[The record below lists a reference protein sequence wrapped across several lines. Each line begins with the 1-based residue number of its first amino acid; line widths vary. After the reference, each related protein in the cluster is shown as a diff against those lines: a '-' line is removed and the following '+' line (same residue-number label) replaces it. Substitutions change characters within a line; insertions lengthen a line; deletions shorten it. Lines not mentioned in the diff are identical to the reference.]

1 MPRLF
6 PAFLASIG
14 LVASA
19 AGPLSSED
27 HAAPALAA
35 AAAASGPSSELRF
48 TADER
53 AILDCLK
60 ASLPKTVSVGTG
72 FLSTDLT
79 FLDPS
84 NVVLHDGT
92 ATFRVRVKGRTMP
105 IDQVLNP
112 IVRLERDPRSGL
124 YYGVI
129 SSLPISLPG
138 LGTIDLSQSVPRLE
152 IPEVLDNLWQFSDRP
167 LALRLRIRRIA
178 ILEHLVDVSADVEFA
193 PVANSAPAPTS
204 SRERP

>member
-1 MPRLF
+1 MIMPGLF
-6 PAFLASIG
+6 FASLAARRPATALLALG
-14 LVASA
+14 LVAA
-19 AGPLSSED
+19 AAWYASSL
-27 HAAPALAA
+27 ALGVPALAA
-35 AAAASGPSSELRF
+35 AAPSPAVPGSSSDLRF

-53 AILDCLK
+53 AILDCLR
-60 ASLPKTVSVGTG
+60 AGLPKTVSVGSG

-112 IVRLERDPRSGL
+112 VVRLERDARNGQ

-129 SSLPISLPG
+129 ASLPISLPG
-138 LGTIDLSQSVPRLE
+138 LGTM
-152 IPEVLDNLWQFSDRP
+152 
-167 LALRLRIRRIA
+167 
-178 ILEHLVDVSADVEFA
+178 
-193 PVANSAPAPTS
+193 T
-204 SRERP
+204 